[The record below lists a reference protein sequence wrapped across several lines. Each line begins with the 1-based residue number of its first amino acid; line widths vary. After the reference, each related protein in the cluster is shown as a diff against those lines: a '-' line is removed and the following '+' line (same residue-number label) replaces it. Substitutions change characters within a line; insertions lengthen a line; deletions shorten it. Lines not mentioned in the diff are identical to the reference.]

1 MKTTGIQ
8 ILFFNHKDEVLLL
21 KRYAKSDWELFSSS
35 MIQNE
40 GEYQTANRGAQ
51 LSLGLELDVAKLFPT
66 RKYYQFHMNHD
77 NRGDVNLLTFLYTLK
92 ATQKPKL
99 NKDHYADYIWINKDT
114 MVDFIIEKKLKS
126 HLIELQPMIRDYFE
140 KFIVTKK
147 KS

>member
-8 ILFFNHKDEVLLL
+8 VLFFNNKDEVLLL

-40 GEYQTANRGAQ
+40 GEYQTAIRGAQ
-51 LSLGLELDVAKLFPT
+51 FSLGLKLDVERLFST

-77 NRGDVNLLTFLYTLK
+77 NRGDVNLLTFLYSLK
-92 ATQKPKL
+92 ATQKPAL
-99 NKDHYADYIWINKDT
+99 NKDYYADFIWIDKDT
-114 MVDFIIEKKLKS
+114 MVDFINEKKLKS
-126 HLIELQPMIRDYFE
+126 HLIELQPIIRDYFE
-140 KFIVTKK
+140 KFVVTKK